1 MATLVYSLSSKSN
14 VIPGRK
20 EVMVRFFHGRFNQR
34 GRTKIFVDESLWD
47 DKRQCNKIP
56 KVRVISEDKRAM
68 IQEAEHQNSILSSLS
83 SFLKTSFVNENSDA
97 FPKTWLTDKITEFH
111 SAQDPDEELKDDST
125 LNVFERY
132 IDVHNMADS
141 QKRQYRVIYRA
152 LKRFSLYSKISI
164 EFEDFTA
171 DTLREFE
178 DFLLKEHTFIATDK
192 SGKPYIK
199 NAAYKAVYASVPE
212 CRYPKQRGKAGWLVP
227 VLIVSKLNASCVEE
241 TLRFYC
247 TEFGITMAMVN
258 RFNIGGLGLHHAPE
272 LNLSRDELREVFARI
287 DKVAGELGMTIQ
299 SGVCT
304 PMCVLNPGDYPN
316 IRFSHCSTDL
326 SNRPL
331 TVNYKGEVRFCNHSP
346 RVLGNIY
353 DKNIGEIVSEC
364 QNDGYF
370 DKVPEYCTTC
380 NLWSLC
386 RGGCRAASEQLF
398 GTFDKADPI
407 LFSHHHHRK

>member
-1 MATLVYSLSSKSN
+1 MSSDKHHIPVVVYEVTEACNQSCRFCYNHWKGSACPAMPPAPDFRLARRTLRRLLRQTSVGSLS
-14 VIPGRK
+14 
-20 EVMVRFFHGRFNQR
+20 
-34 GRTKIFVDESLWD
+34 
-47 DKRQCNKIP
+47 
-56 KVRVISEDKRAM
+56 
-68 IQEAEHQNSILSSLS
+68 LSGGEPMLMPRIHD
-83 SFLKTSFVNENSDA
+83 L
-97 FPKTWLTDKITEFH
+97 
-111 SAQDPDEELKDDST
+111 
-125 LNVFERY
+125 
-132 IDVHNMADS
+132 
-141 QKRQYRVIYRA
+141 A
-152 LKRFSLYSKISI
+152 LKARFSGASVNLLTNGTLLGKEDI
-164 EFEDFTA
+164 EIMNHIGIGAVQIPILAAEPAVHD
-171 DTLREFE
+171 
-178 DFLLKEHTFIATDK
+178 HTTGLPG
-192 SGKPYIK
+192 SWQ
-199 NAAYKAVYASVPE
+199 KAVENARRISSV
-212 CRYPKQRGKAGWLVP
+212 KAGWLVP

-272 LNLSRDELREVFARI
+272 LNLSREELREVFSRI

-331 TVNYKGEVRFCNHSP
+331 TVNYKGDVRFCNHSP

-353 DKNIGEIVSEC
+353 DKTIGEIVSEC
-364 QNDGYF
+364 KNDGYF

-380 NLWSLC
+380 NLWSRC

-407 LFSHHHHRK
+407 LN